1 MSAQAPPGGP
11 PLHSATMIPRTHPA
25 PATPGD
31 VPSPS
36 DPAVV
41 AGGARPAG
49 AAQGWR
55 SLLLV
60 YAITSTVEA
69 MGVAQVF
76 AFLPFRLSDVGLPDS
91 QVPTFTGL
99 FSSLIFVFGIVL
111 VPFWGVWADKYS
123 RRAVIV
129 RSALVEAVVFA
140 GVALAR
146 EPWQLAASL
155 LLVGLQ
161 LGNTGVML
169 AALRDVTP
177 RDRVGTVIALFGA
190 TGPLGFALG
199 PVLGGVMIDGLH
211 LPLSDVF
218 WLGSLLSI
226 GVVALLL
233 VGSRD
238 IRPAVAPVGRVLSLA
253 RQAVTG
259 VLTDPA
265 VRRIFLIFGVSMLAN
280 QMSRPYLPLLVKS
293 LNGGQPNVASAVGLV
308 TGVAVLVGALLSP
321 LAGPLGDRIGF
332 RAVLSGA
339 LLGAGVALLG
349 TAAAPSVAV
358 LAGVTVVYSA
368 LQAATQAMV
377 FGLVAVEVAPERR
390 SATLNLVLLPLYV
403 AGIVGPTVG
412 AAVTGVGGIPAPFL
426 AGAVVFVIGGAGVA
440 VSLRRA
446 RAARSDAVR

>member
-1 MSAQAPPGGP
+1 VT
-11 PLHSATMIPRTHPA
+11 LRTTLTT
-25 PATPGD
+25 ATPGD
-31 VPSPS
+31 AA
-36 DPAVV
+36 PAPDHGQV
-41 AGGARPAG
+41 
-49 AAQGWR
+49 QGWR

-76 AFLPFRLSDVGLPDS
+76 SFLPLRLGEVGLPDS
-91 QVPTFTGL
+91 QVLTFTGL
-99 FSSLIFVFGIVL
+99 FRSLIFVFGIVL

-129 RSALVEAVVFA
+129 RSAVVEAVVFA

-177 RDRVGTVIALFGA
+177 RDRVGTVTGLFGA

-199 PVLGGVMIDGLH
+199 PVIGGVMIDGLH
-211 LPLSDVF
+211 LPLTDVF
-218 WLGSLLSI
+218 WLASLLSI
-226 GVVALLL
+226 SVVALLL

-238 IRPAVAPVGRVLSLA
+238 IRPAVAPVGSALMLA
-253 RQAVTG
+253 RRAVTG
-259 VLTDPA
+259 VLADPA
-265 VRRIFLIFGVSMLAN
+265 VRRIFLIFGVSILAN
-280 QMSRPYLPLLVKS
+280 QMSGSYLPLLVEG
-293 LNGGQPNVASAVGLV
+293 LHGGQPNLASAIGLV
-308 TGVAVLVGALLSP
+308 TGVAVLLGALLSP

-332 RAVLSGA
+332 RAVLAGA

-349 TAAAPSVAV
+349 MAVAPSVAV
-358 LAGVTVVYSA
+358 LAGVVVVYSA

-390 SATLNLVLLPLYV
+390 SATLNLVLLPLYI
-403 AGIVGPTVG
+403 AGIIGPTVG
-412 AAVTGVGGIPAPFL
+412 AVAAGVGGIPAPFVVA
-426 AGAVVFVIGGAGVA
+426 AGVFLVGGAGVA

-446 RAARSDAVR
+446 RAARSEPAG

>member
-1 MSAQAPPGGP
+1 MP
-11 PLHSATMIPRTHPA
+11 HP
-25 PATPGD
+25 
-31 VPSPS
+31 
-36 DPAVV
+36 
-41 AGGARPAG
+41 
-49 AAQGWR
+49 AQGWR

-76 AFLPFRLSDVGLPDS
+76 AFLPFRLRDVGLPAS
-91 QVPTFTGL
+91 QVVTFTGL
-99 FSSLIFVFGIVL
+99 FSSLIFVFGIFL

-129 RSALVEAVVFA
+129 RSAVVEALVFA

-177 RDRVGTVIALFGA
+177 RRRVGTVTGLFGA

-199 PVLGGVMIDGLH
+199 PVVGGIMIDGLH
-211 LPLSDVF
+211 LPLIDVF

-226 GVVALLL
+226 VVVALLML
-233 VGSRD
+233 GSRD
-238 IRPAVAPVGRVLSLA
+238 IRPAVAPVGGTLALA
-253 RQAVTG
+253 RNAVQG
-259 VLTDPA
+259 VLADPA
-265 VRRIFLIFGVSMLAN
+265 VRRIFLVFGVSILAN
-280 QMSRPYLPLLVKS
+280 QMSRPYLPLLVES
-293 LNGGQPNVASAVGLV
+293 LHGGGPNLASAIGLV
-308 TGVAVLVGALLSP
+308 TGGAVLVGALLSP

-332 RAVLSGA
+332 RAVLAGA
-339 LLGAGVALLG
+339 LLGAGVTLLG
-349 TAAAPSVAV
+349 MAVAPSVAI
-358 LAGVTVVYSA
+358 LAGAVVVYSA
-368 LQAATQAMV
+368 FQAATQAMV

-390 SATLNLVLLPLYV
+390 SATLNLVLLPLYI

-412 AAVTGVGGIPAPFL
+412 AVAAGVGGIPAPFVV
-426 AGAVVFVIGGAGVA
+426 AAVVFVIGGAGVA

-446 RAARSDAVR
+446 RTAGSDTAR